1 MSAVTVIRSTQPRLL
16 CKRYT
21 KIDGKLK
28 KTAVANV
35 TAGIC
40 RTLPATTS
48 RDMVRVLAEV
58 TQSTDLCIVPGV
70 WHAAGAEPFELVTED
85 ALCELLQARKGEVEG
100 GVHRIGQRRVG
111 ARLKR
116 GIDPSAWMLIDA
128 DNPPGI
134 PAAWAA
140 LSLAERLAMM
150 EPLIPGISR
159 CERIELRGSSAR
171 VVNGSGIAGQATH
184 AWVRVNRPERIETLR
199 ERVRVDM
206 VNRDLSFPSPRYSR
220 AEPDKVI
227 GNEQRTVIDL
237 SVWTTG
243 RIVFNAR
250 PNLGAGMGAYTVAD
264 PGIVIVNEGAGEL
277 DINGVTLPRQDA
289 LQDYRERTGIV
300 LTMKA
305 EGGVP
310 RVVNEGQLTMDTEI
324 VVHGT
329 PKPLREWVADI
340 PAGGKLRCEA
350 PFRASESE
358 AAVIRLQSDGTPV
371 VHDVGNGTTYRLAA
385 GGTAA
390 GWPEPTPLPDALPA
404 VPAFDPS
411 LLPEALRGWVS
422 DISDRMQCPP
432 DFPAVGALV
441 SLSSL
446 IGARAAIQP
455 KARDDWRVTP
465 NLWGAIIGRPGVM
478 KSPALGEVLKPL
490 HALEAAEAEAG
501 EVARAQ
507 WAIDRK
513 VSELEAER
521 DEKTARKLI
530 GDGKA
535 NEARALLA
543 EQEQAAEPVARRFI
557 VNDSSVERL
566 GELLAVNP
574 WGLLAY
580 RDELYGLLRDLDKPQ
595 QESARG
601 FYLTGYDG
609 DKPHKFDRII
619 RGLTHIPRVC
629 LAMLGS
635 IQPSRVQEYVRAAVS
650 GGTGDDGLL
659 QRFGLIVWP
668 DACAEFRNVDRY
680 PDAQAKSRARAVF
693 DRLAALQPESEDTPR
708 LWRFDAAGQ
717 EVFTEWRIKHEQML
731 RGGDLHPA
739 LESHLA
745 KYRKLIPALALIFA
759 LIDTPGARA
768 VGERELLRAMAWG
781 DYLRAHAERLYAA
794 AAQPETGAARAL
806 LAKIQAGRLPAAF
819 TPREVAVKGWATLN
833 TPQAVRVAADAL
845 ADFDWLRREVTH
857 PSVTGGRPSERYVT
871 NPAALQGGT

>member
-1 MSAVTVIRSTQPRLL
+1 MNTTTETRVPHVNVAEASRFFDFMAEGEAVTFQTFDDDADRKQPELANILHGDIDECATKLQRLNARGAGVYWMVNYGDGLGRSEPNVTSVRAVFLDLDGAPPQPVLAAGVEPHAVIESSPGKWHIYWLVSGCKLEQFKAVQTALAAKFNGDTSVNDLPRVLRVPGFIHAKRDTKKGLTGEPFRSRIERLEAFQPYDL
-16 CKRYT
+16 
-21 KIDGKLK
+21 GKLVQRLQLDLTAK
-28 KTAVANV
+28 KKERIDSETGEIHDAKPGEHVFAEAVQRLGRKLRSGDGRRAMLK
-35 TAGIC
+35 TYIASRSGRGLKADDIKLLIAGIAAGYFD
-40 RTLPATTS
+40 PDDPIDDANI
-48 RDMVRVLAEV
+48 AEV
-58 TQSTDLCIVPGV
+58 VA
-70 WHAAGAEPFELVTED
+70 HF
-85 ALCELLQARKGEVEG
+85 
-100 GVHRIGQRRVG
+100 VG
-111 ARLKR
+111 
-116 GIDPSAWMLIDA
+116 
-128 DNPPGI
+128 
-134 PAAWAA
+134 
-140 LSLAERLAMM
+140 
-150 EPLIPGISR
+150 
-159 CERIELRGSSAR
+159 
-171 VVNGSGIAGQATH
+171 
-184 AWVRVNRPERIETLR
+184 
-199 ERVRVDM
+199 
-206 VNRDLSFPSPRYSR
+206 
-220 AEPDKVI
+220 
-227 GNEQRTVIDL
+227 
-237 SVWTTG
+237 
-243 RIVFNAR
+243 
-250 PNLGAGMGAYTVAD
+250 
-264 PGIVIVNEGAGEL
+264 L
-277 DINGVTLPRQDA
+277 D
-289 LQDYRERTGIV
+289 
-300 LTMKA
+300 
-305 EGGVP
+305 
-310 RVVNEGQLTMDTEI
+310 
-324 VVHGT
+324 
-329 PKPLREWVADI
+329 
-340 PAGGKLRCEA
+340 
-350 PFRASESE
+350 
-358 AAVIRLQSDGTPV
+358 
-371 VHDVGNGTTYRLAA
+371 AA

-446 IGARAAIQP
+446 IGARAVIQP

-759 LIDTPGARA
+759 LIDTPEARA
-768 VGERELLRAMAWG
+768 VGERELLRALAWG